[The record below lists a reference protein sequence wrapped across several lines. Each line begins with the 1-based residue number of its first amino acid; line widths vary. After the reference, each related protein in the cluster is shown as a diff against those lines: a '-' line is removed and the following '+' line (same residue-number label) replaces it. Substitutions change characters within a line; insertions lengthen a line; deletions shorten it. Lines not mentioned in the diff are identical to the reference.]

1 MATFEIDD
9 PECEMVKV
17 GTLEPMARGD
27 IYISRDLL
35 LRMSDDDLRREI
47 RRLIEGATKSART
60 PLLPAEDRLY

>member
-27 IYISRDLL
+27 IYISRGLL
-35 LRMSDDDLRREI
+35 LQMSDEDLRREI

-60 PLLPAEDRLY
+60 TLLPAADRLY